1 MYDIIA
7 VSNRVMC
14 DDFIGQIRKINAEG
28 GLVILREKDLSEEA
42 YERLAKEVM
51 GICPNVILHTFT
63 DAARRLG
70 CKRVH
75 LPMGVLRTADLTGF
89 EVIGA
94 STHSVSEAIE
104 AQKLGATYITA
115 GHIFETDCKRGLAP
129 RGVDFLNEVCEAV
142 TVPVYAIGG
151 ITPYNA
157 KQAFDAGAAGVCVM
171 SGLMKCADVSGYV
184 NNIRRKK

>member
-14 DDFIGQIRKINAEG
+14 GDFIGQIKKINAEG
-28 GLVILREKDLSEEA
+28 IPVILREKDLTETE
-42 YERLAKEVM
+42 YEKLARKVM
-51 GICPNVILHTFT
+51 EICPGVILHTFT
-63 DAARRLG
+63 DTARRLG
-70 CKRVH
+70 CKRAH
-75 LPMGVLRTADLTGF
+75 LPMSVLKTADLTGF
-89 EVIGA
+89 DVIGA
-94 STHSVSEAIE
+94 SIHSADEAIE

-115 GHIFETDCKRGLAP
+115 GHIFETECKIGVPPRGL
-129 RGVDFLNEVCEAV
+129 DFLKEVCEAV
-142 TVPVYAIGG
+142 TLPVYAIGG
-151 ITPYNA
+151 ITPDNA